1 MKKRGKSLLIAL
13 AFVVALWL
21 LISYSSGPARTR
33 KPSTDWGRGV
43 PVGADASGTLGMVVE
58 DDGSAIHL
66 VWPFEADAG
75 KTGIRYVQL
84 GESARVVEEKDVVQ
98 IQGEMRAPRIFMT
111 QQNSLRLLWATR
123 VDSSQ
128 KWQLWYAEIDLEG
141 TLQTEPKMLS
151 DASFGVRRF
160 EAVGDS
166 DGGFWVVWDD
176 TNSGSIHLT
185 GVSADGQKQAQIT
198 SVAEKGSNPSIALG
212 ADDQIHLSWL
222 NNNNDLIYAE
232 LDAGFAHT
240 PENIHHIA
248 LGTGASLN
256 GPRMGISDEQVYIF
270 WSILDQSGLEAGTAR
285 TEFVSFPLGVPEE
298 VSSQDDIWVL
308 PYEEPLFQ
316 PKDGGYSYS
325 ELVPASLINR
335 TTPFVYAPSLI
346 QNPRGEMALALA
358 AQQQHRLDGYVQIA
372 VAFMEN
378 GIYKGYSFATKTQ
391 EISGDP
397 VLAAD
402 ADGNIHLVWREGF
415 DKEAV
420 YYTTMDPEIRA
431 IIDRPTLR
439 DASTLILA
447 SGLESMT
454 GILLFPLAFP
464 WLFPGLVLV
473 VIWRLVKNDENISFR
488 SSQIVLMVSLI
499 LYQGSKI
506 LVFPTFVD
514 YTPFSA
520 WIDIADGW
528 GTPLRIIVPF
538 IIFAI
543 AIFFSERFRRRGKGV
558 PSTLRYYFVT
568 ALVDMLLTLAIY
580 GVNFLGAY

>member
-1 MKKRGKSLLIAL
+1 ML
-13 AFVVALWL
+13 AFVGVLWL

-33 KPSTDWGRGV
+33 KPSNDWGRGV

-58 DDGSAIHL
+58 EDGSTIHTI
-66 VWPFEADAG
+66 WPFEVEG
-75 KTGIRYVQL
+75 GITGIRYAQL
-84 GESARVVEEKDVVQ
+84 DENARVVEEKDIIQV
-98 IQGEMRAPRIFMT
+98 QGEISAPRIFVA
-111 QQNSLRLLWATR
+111 QKGLLHLLWATR
-123 VDSSQ
+123 VDASQ
-128 KWQLWYAEIDLEG
+128 KWQLWYTQIDLEG
-141 TLQTEPKMLS
+141 TLQTEPKMIS
-151 DASFGVRRF
+151 DASSGVRRF
-160 EAVGDS
+160 EAVGAS
-166 DGGFWVVWDD
+166 DGALWVVWEE
-176 TNSGSIHLT
+176 TSSGNIHLT
-185 GVSADGQKQAQIT
+185 GVSAFGEKQAQIT
-198 SVAEKGSNPSIALG
+198 NVVENVSNPSIALG
-212 ADDQIHLSWL
+212 DDDQIHLAWL
-222 NNNNDLIYAE
+222 NNNNDLIYVQP
-232 LDAGFAHT
+232 DADFTFT
-240 PENIHHIA
+240 PENIHHIPM
-248 LGTGASLN
+248 GTGASLN
-256 GPRMGISDEQVYIF
+256 GPRMGVSDGQVYIF

-285 TEFVSFPLGVPEE
+285 TEYITFPIGVLEE
-298 VSSQDDIWVL
+298 ISNQGDIWVL
-308 PYEEPLFQ
+308 PYEEPFFQ
-316 PKDGGYSYS
+316 PKDGEYSYS

-358 AQQQHRLDGYVQIA
+358 AQQEHRLDGYVQIA
-372 VAFMEN
+372 VVFLEN

-402 ADGNIHLVWREGF
+402 GDGNLHLVWREGF
-415 DKEAV
+415 DEEAI
-420 YYTTMDPEIRA
+420 YYTTMDAETRA

-447 SGLESMT
+447 GGLESLT

-473 VIWRLVKNDENISFR
+473 VIWRLVKNDENVSFR
-488 SSQIVLMVSLI
+488 SSQIVLAVSLI

-506 LVFPTFVD
+506 LIFPTFVD

-528 GTPLRIIVPF
+528 GTPLRIIVPL

>member
-1 MKKRGKSLLIAL
+1 MKKRGKSLLIVL
-13 AFVVALWL
+13 VFVVVLWQ
-21 LISYSSGPARTR
+21 LISYSSGPAQTR
-33 KPSTDWGRGV
+33 KPSSDWGRGV

-58 DDGSAIHL
+58 HDGSAIHL
-66 VWPFEADAG
+66 VWPFEVD
-75 KTGIRYVQL
+75 TGITSIRYAQL
-84 GESARVVEEKDVVQ
+84 GEDARIVAEKDVVQ

-111 QQNSLRLLWATR
+111 QQELLHLLWSTR
-123 VDSSQ
+123 VDASQ
-128 KWQLWYAEIDLEG
+128 KWQLWYAQVDLEG
-141 TLQTEPKMLS
+141 TLQSDPKMIS
-151 DASFGVRRF
+151 DASAGVRRF
-160 EAVGDS
+160 ETAGAS
-166 DGGFWVVWDD
+166 DGGFWVVWEE
-176 TNSGSIHLT
+176 TSSGDIHLT
-185 GVSADGQKQAQIT
+185 GVSANGEKQAQIT
-198 SVAEKGSNPSIALG
+198 SVAKNGSNPSIALG
-212 ADDQIHLSWL
+212 DDGQIHLAWL
-222 NNNNDLIYAE
+222 NNNNDLIYAQA
-232 LDAGFAHT
+232 DADFTFT
-240 PENIHHIA
+240 PENIHHIPM
-248 LGTGASLN
+248 GTGASLN
-256 GPRMGISDEQVYIF
+256 GPKMGVSGGQVYIF

-285 TEFVSFPLGVPEE
+285 TEYVTFPLGAPEE
-298 VSSQDDIWVL
+298 VLGQDDIWVL

-316 PKDGGYSYS
+316 PKNGNYSYS

-378 GIYKGYSFATKTQ
+378 GVYKGYSFATKTE

-402 ADGNIHLVWREGF
+402 GDGNIHLVWREGF
-415 DKEAV
+415 DGEAI
-420 YYTTMDPEIRA
+420 YYTTIDPETRTLM
-431 IIDRPTLR
+431 DRPTLR

-447 SGLESMT
+447 GGLESMT

-473 VIWRLVKNDENISFR
+473 IIWRLVKNDENISFR

-528 GTPLRIIVPF
+528 GTPLRIIVPL
-538 IIFAI
+538 IIFAF
-543 AIFFSERFRRRGKGV
+543 AIYISERLRRRRKDV
-558 PSTLRYYFVT
+558 PSTLRYYFIT
-568 ALVDMLLTLAIY
+568 ALVDMLLNLAIY